1 LTDFS
6 YCYLMV
12 LMIKNIFNKIKSV
25 FSRPLIE
32 TVPPELQEKFDEIQL
47 NNSIRN
53 IRILTLIAVIG
64 KLVNPVFILLTNQH
78 LENGFFD
85 FFDYSEFAIIII
97 FNIVITFLRKI
108 NKRKLLWFL
117 CYFLIAGFYI
127 LYEYAIN
134 FSGTVSQIPQLFFI
148 TIFLFSF
155 LPDFK
160 PRIFITFAT
169 LYFLVTVYILMLKN
183 QYVYEFFG
191 VQSHIINIFLIIII
205 IKILLYNRKV
215 RTFVNTYQINKLNEN
230 LLNANTEIQTQKEEL
245 RRYNNNLEKM
255 VLEKTERI
263 VRLQNAVMETIAELV
278 ERRDDATGGHINRTS
293 RFLKIFIDA
302 VLEKDSYKKYTG
314 AWNIDQMVLSSQL
327 HDVGKI
333 AIDDSILK
341 KPGKLTDEEFD
352 KMKNHTILGG
362 EIIKEIQ
369 AKSEGQEFL
378 DYAFTFAVYH
388 HEKWDGTGYPY
399 KISGADIPLPARL
412 MAIIDVYDALISER
426 PYKKPF
432 SHEKAITIIDEGKGS
447 HFDPA
452 LADLFISIS
461 DKMR

>member
-1 LTDFS
+1 
-6 YCYLMV
+6 
-12 LMIKNIFNKIKSV
+12 MIKKIVNSVKSV
-25 FSRPLIE
+25 LSRPLFE
-32 TVPPELQEKFDEIQL
+32 KVPAELQDKFDEIQL

-53 IRILTLIAVIG
+53 IRILTVFAVIG
-64 KLVNPVFILLTNQH
+64 KLLNPVFILLTNQH
-78 LENGFFD
+78 LEDGFFQ
-85 FFDYSEFAIIII
+85 FVDYSEFAIIFI
-97 FNIVITFLRKI
+97 FNIAITLLRKL
-108 NKRKLLWFL
+108 NKRRILWFL

-134 FSGTVSQIPQLFFI
+134 FSGSVSQIPQLFFI

-160 PRIFITFAT
+160 PKFFITFAA

-183 QYVYEFFG
+183 QYIYEYFG

-205 IKILLYNRKV
+205 TKILLYNRKV

-245 RRYNNNLEKM
+245 RKYNNDLEKM
-255 VLEKTERI
+255 VLEKTDRI

-278 ERRDDATGGHINRTS
+278 ERRDDTTGGHINRTS
-293 RFLKIFIDA
+293 RFLKVFIEA
-302 VLEKDSYKKYTG
+302 VLEKGLYKKYTG
-314 AWNIDQMVLSSQL
+314 AWNINQMVLSAQL

-341 KPGKLTDEEFD
+341 KPCKLTDEEFN
-352 KMKNHTILGG
+352 KMKNHTVLGG

-432 SHEKAITIIDEGKGS
+432 SHDEAIKIIGEGKGT

-452 LADLFISIS
+452 LADLFVSIS
-461 DKMR
+461 DRLR